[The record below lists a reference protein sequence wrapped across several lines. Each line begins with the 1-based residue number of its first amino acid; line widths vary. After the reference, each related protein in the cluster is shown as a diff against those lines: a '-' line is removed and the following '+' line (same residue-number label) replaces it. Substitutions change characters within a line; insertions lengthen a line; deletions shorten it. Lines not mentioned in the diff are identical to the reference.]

1 MLCMVGDSKPYIIN
15 DDCLV
20 SMISQ
25 YNWNIGQ
32 SNEKQYYKTCMYV
45 YWIHSIPQ

>member
-25 YNWNIGQ
+25 CNWNIEP
-32 SNEKQYYKTCMYV
+32 SNEKKNFEACMNV
-45 YWIHSIPQ
+45 Y